1 MLKLKAKITPH
12 NCPFVDKEVNV
23 TNKKAVPILGG
34 TITFYVTPQ
43 MVVAVKRT
51 VDLKDWSNLNK
62 TYSVTVHEIRTKVE
76 EVLE

>member
-1 MLKLKAKITPH
+1 MLKLRATINPH
-12 NCPFVDKEVNV
+12 NCPFVEEEIKV
-23 TNKKAVPILGG
+23 TNKKTVKVLGG

-51 VDLKDWSNLNK
+51 VDLKDWSNLNR
-62 TYSVTVHEIRTKVE
+62 TYYTSVHEIRAKIE

>member
-1 MLKLKAKITPH
+1 MTKLRATINPH
-12 NCPFVDKEVNV
+12 NCPFVDKEVKV
-23 TNKKAVPILGG
+23 TNKKSVPIVGG

-51 VDLKDWSNLNK
+51 VDLKDWTNLNK
-62 TYSVTVHEIRTKVE
+62 TYAVSVHEIHTRIE